1 MGLPKSM
8 FGRRRLGLGGLLGAL
23 LLLAGCSGDE
33 QITVL
38 TCPQVFI
45 VQDAARSL
53 EWAPGDGRDLIDV
66 RYDAKILNVE
76 WQCTFLT
83 EENRV
88 DMEVRFAMRA
98 FMGTAAESRQGR
110 FPYFVAVADPSGT
123 VIAKQVFG
131 IDIAFPGNA
140 LEVAHIESVL
150 QRISY
155 RQIADAAK
163 YTVYIGFQLDP
174 EQLEEVRAGVAP

>member
-1 MGLPKSM
+1 MTGV
-8 FGRRRLGLGGLLGAL
+8 RRLGPGALFGAL
-23 LLLAGCSGDE
+23 LVLLAACGSKE
-33 QITVL
+33 QVTVL
-38 TCPQVFI
+38 TCPQVFV
-45 VQDAARSL
+45 VQDAARYL
-53 EWAPGDGRDLIDV
+53 EWAPGGGRDLIDV

-76 WQCTFLT
+76 WQCTFLV

-98 FMGTAAESRQGR
+98 FMGTSAESSQGR
-110 FPYFVAVADPSGT
+110 FPYFVAVADPTGT
-123 VIAKQVFG
+123 IVAKQVFG

-163 YTVYIGFQLDP
+163 YTVYIGFQLSP
-174 EQLEEVRAGVAP
+174 EQLEDVRAGVAP

>member
-1 MGLPKSM
+1 MTGA
-8 FGRRRLGLGGLLGAL
+8 GRLGPGALFGAL
-23 LLLAGCSGDE
+23 LLLAACSGKE
-33 QITVL
+33 QVTVL

-45 VQDAARSL
+45 VQDAARYL
-53 EWAPGDGRDLIDV
+53 DWAPGGGRDLIDV

-76 WQCTFLT
+76 WLCTFLT
-83 EENRV
+83 DKNRV

-98 FMGTAAESRQGR
+98 FMGTSAEGRQGR

-123 VIAKQVFG
+123 IVAKQVFG

-163 YTVYIGFQLDP
+163 YTVYIGFQLSP
-174 EQLEEVRAGVAP
+174 EQLEEIRASIVP